1 MTLEILQKEMI
12 NAMKNKD
19 KIRKDTI
26 SSLVQAVKKAAIDGK
41 CKDNIPEELVDKA
54 LLKEEKTVKE
64 MIDTCPTDRIDTLN
78 EYNQRLAI
86 ISEFTPRLIDNPEKI
101 EQMVNELGI
110 ELVKKNMG
118 VIMKELKSKSV
129 DMKVAK
135 DVVGKMLG

>member
-26 SSLVQAVKKAAIDGK
+26 SSLVQAVKKAAIDNK
-41 CKDNIPEELVDKA
+41 CKDNIPEELVNKA

-64 MIDTCPTDRIDTLN
+64 MINTCPADRKDTLT
-78 EYNQRLAI
+78 EYYKMLII
-86 ISEFTPRLIDNPEKI
+86 ISEFTPKLVNDPTEI

-110 ELVKKNMG
+110 KLVKKNMG
-118 VIMKELKSKSV
+118 VIMKELRSKSV

-135 DVVGKMLG
+135 DVVGRMLV

>member
-1 MTLEILQKEMI
+1 MTLEILQSEMI
-12 NAMKNKD
+12 KAMKNKD

-26 SSLVQAVKKAAIDGK
+26 SSLVQAVKKAAIDNK
-41 CKDNIPEELVDKA
+41 CKDNVPEALVDKA

-64 MIDTCPTDRIDTLN
+64 MIDTCPADRIDTLS
-78 EYNQRLAI
+78 EYNQRLII
-86 ISEFTPRLIDNPEKI
+86 ISEFTPKLVDDPIEI
-101 EQMVNELGI
+101 EQMVNELGV

-118 VIMKELKSKSV
+118 IIMKELKSKSV

>member
-1 MTLEILQKEMI
+1 MTLEILQDEMI
-12 NAMKNKD
+12 KAMKNKD

-26 SSLVQAVKKAAIDGK
+26 SSLVQAVKKAAIDNK

-64 MIDTCPTDRIDTLN
+64 MIDTCPTDRIDTLS
-78 EYNQRLAI
+78 EYNQRLII
-86 ISEFTPRLIDNPEKI
+86 ISEFTPKLVDDPIEI
-101 EQMVNELGI
+101 EQMVNALGV

-118 VIMKELKSKSV
+118 IIMKELKSKSV